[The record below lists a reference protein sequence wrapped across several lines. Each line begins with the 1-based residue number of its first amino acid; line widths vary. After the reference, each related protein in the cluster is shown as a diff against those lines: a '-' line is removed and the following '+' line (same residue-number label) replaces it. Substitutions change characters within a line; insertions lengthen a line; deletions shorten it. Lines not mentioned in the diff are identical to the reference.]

1 MFFLGFV
8 VGATL
13 MVAAANLAKNIDQI
27 KNWNSDNESN
37 SSDK

>member
-27 KNWNSDNESN
+27 KDWNNNKE
-37 SSDK
+37 